1 MCKLLNKLKFCSPP
15 PPASSPNKG
24 AVIRYCQTLRLVKCL
39 RQVVRVYEIAR
50 FCPPLTYSGGL
61 RRVFK
66 HLSATHNQT
75 LHTEDGSI
83 DARAERT

>member
-1 MCKLLNKLKFCSPP
+1 M
-15 PPASSPNKG
+15 
-24 AVIRYCQTLRLVKCL
+24 
-39 RQVVRVYEIAR
+39 VRVYEIAR
-50 FCPPLTYSGGL
+50 FCPPLAYSGGL

-83 DARAERT
+83 DARAEHT

>member
-1 MCKLLNKLKFCSPP
+1 MCKMHKNHKFCSPT
-15 PPASSPNKG
+15 PAGEQPERG
-24 AVIRYCQTLRLVKCL
+24 VVIRYHQTLRLVKCL
-39 RQVVRVYEIAR
+39 RLMVRVYEIAR